1 MNAQTIDLVTLRMA
15 IRTARRNMKVL
26 RNDITQI
33 NKYDRLATLL
43 TKYQAIH
50 IQKTGEIYT

>member
-1 MNAQTIDLVTLRMA
+1 MNAQTIDLVTLRLA
-15 IRTARRNMKVL
+15 IRTARRNMKEV
-26 RNDITQI
+26 RNDMTQI
-33 NKYDRLATLL
+33 REYDRLATLL